1 MAKREKRELYGKK
14 KKKRIIWQKEKEKRK
29 IEIIK
34 MDLCKEKKFINLNGR
49 VHINQKN
56 NKVVSLADKDNDV
69 WVVERK
75 ISEGSSGMV
84 YLYLSSNPAKV
95 DLVIKYFCVN
105 EEYAELDMELESE
118 VVELFNKHRCSNFIQ
133 AGVKQL
139 KDKEKIIIMER
150 VEGDMT
156 EFDFSVFPQPLKIY
170 SGLID
175 FLASGSRCAYK
186 KDKLYMDMK
195 SENIGF
201 KICNTGVKFTFLDL
215 GSFFNVNEDDIVT
228 TYYINFEKF
237 NNFFFSN
244 RVMFV
249 YSLVITLLT
258 IRLDIKGHN
267 FSEKFS
273 YYVLEQIG
281 NEKRYSAKKGLLS
294 VSNYDRIMKRFKEYI
309 PQQEKF
315 IDYLFSSLKK
325 LTEREPN
332 VDDFLIGLQNSNRY

>member
-1 MAKREKRELYGKK
+1 
-14 KKKRIIWQKEKEKRK
+14 
-29 IEIIK
+29 

-49 VHINQKN
+49 IYMNEKN

-84 YLYLSSNPAKV
+84 YLYLSSNPEKV
-95 DLVIKYFCVN
+95 DIVIKYFCVN
-105 EEYAELDMELESE
+105 EQFAELDMEQESE
-118 VVELFNKHRCSNFIQ
+118 IVELFNRHRCRNFIQ

-139 KDKEKIIIMER
+139 RDREKIIIMER
-150 VEGDMT
+150 VDGDMT

-170 SGLID
+170 SELID

-201 KICNTGVKFTFLDL
+201 KICNSGVKFTFLDM
-215 GSFFNVNEDDIVT
+215 GSFFDVSESDIVT

-237 NNFFFSN
+237 NKFFFSN
-244 RVMFV
+244 RVMFT
-249 YSLVITLLT
+249 YALIITLLT
-258 IRLDIKGHN
+258 IRLDIKRKDYP
-267 FSEKFS
+267 EKFS

-294 VSNYDRIMKRFKEYI
+294 VSNYQRIVNRFKEFI
-309 PQQEKF
+309 PQKERF
-315 IDYLFSSLKK
+315 IDYLFYSLKK

-332 VDDFLIGLQNSNRY
+332 IDDFLIGLQNNNRY